1 MGMVRLDIAA
11 PIALMPGISRMSAAS
26 ASLLNNFEIVATPL
40 IALAIFHEKV
50 SKKLWLGII
59 LFTVSSMIL
68 SIDDMSG
75 LDFLVGSLAIAV
87 CAGENFP
94 AVLNMFMALL
104 LGFVAYGLSIV
115 FYIYA
120 QRELGAARTSAYYA
134 VAPFIGVALSLA
146 IFRELPS
153 VSFFT
158 ALVIMIAGVWVVTK
172 AGAE

>member
-26 ASLLNNFEIVATPL
+26 ASLLNNFEIVTTPL

-59 LFTVSSMIL
+59 LFAVSSMIL

-87 CAGENFP
+87 CSGENFP
-94 AVLNMFMALL
+94 AVLDMFIALL

-115 FYIYA
+115 F
-120 QRELGAARTSAYYA
+120 
-134 VAPFIGVALSLA
+134 
-146 IFRELPS
+146 
-153 VSFFT
+153 
-158 ALVIMIAGVWVVTK
+158 
-172 AGAE
+172 